1 MLADGASNYW
11 RLDELSGTV
20 AADQIGANPGTIIGA
35 VLLGQPGP
43 VVTGRAF
50 TFNGSNTSY
59 VALGNFAFPA
69 ASSYEAWIRTTN
81 GITQSPIVTSYNGAI
96 WGRTSGRARRICS
109 TTCRGGGAGSVF
121 SIGAINT
128 GAWFHVVLTHDGT
141 TSRFYINGVLDN
153 TKLQTSQAA
162 VAGAAW
168 FIAHSTGLPTEGWPG
183 SIAEV
188 AVYPVVL
195 TPLQVAAHA
204 AAASVPAVSP
214 AAADIPYRQLTLRA
228 LAATAYLGAS
238 SAVSPAAG
246 LPLLPGQT
254 TRLGPFDNG
263 PLKLSQL
270 YAVGAGATLQVAGVP
285 YSVMGLRRHTL
296 PVGAGPTPLSNA
308 LLRRRG
314 SARTPLASWPTA
326 RRTTGG

>member
-1 MLADGASNYW
+1 VSVRSWAIPLGASALPLSSVYGGGSPYAQLVLADGASNYW

-96 WGRTSGRARRICS
+96 WGPYFGKGQTHLFDYMPW
-109 TTCRGGGAGSVF
+109 GAGQEAFF

-285 YSVMGLRRHTL
+285 Y
-296 PVGAGPTPLSNA
+296 
-308 LLRRRG
+308 
-314 SARTPLASWPTA
+314 
-326 RRTTGG
+326 